1 MTAFIEDLY
10 QTQSRQILATL
21 IRLLG
26 DFDLAE
32 EAMQDA
38 FALAMQKWPEQG
50 VPDNPRAWL
59 ISTGR
64 FRAIDQLRKQA
75 RFAHNLDTVADEIAA
90 EEVDLD
96 EAEIE
101 DDQLRLIFTC
111 CHPALAVEAQLALT
125 LREVCGMSTEE
136 VARAFL
142 LKPATVAQRIVRAKN
157 KIRAARIPYEVPAP
171 AQQAERLQVVL
182 HVIYLVFNEGY
193 SASSGERLTRNDLC
207 DEAIRLAR
215 LLLKLLADAEV
226 RGLLALLLLQD
237 SRKLARS
244 DDQGDLILL
253 QDQDR
258 SLWDQKQIREGCDIV
273 MTALSSPQFGP
284 FTLQAA
290 IAAVH
295 AEAPSFEQTDWA
307 QIVGLYNAL
316 MQQAPSPVVALNQ
329 AVAVAMY
336 QGAEVGLA
344 RIDRLLAQ
352 GELQDYHL
360 AYAARADLCRRLN
373 RIDEARSAYQHALS
387 LTQQGPEQR
396 FLQRRLSELAS
407 SFDQ

>member
-10 QTQSRQILATL
+10 QNQSRQILATL

-258 SLWDQKQIREGCDIV
+258 SLWDQKQIREGCEIV

>member
-1 MTAFIEDLY
+1 VTAFIEDLY
-10 QTQSRQILATL
+10 QNQSRQILATL

-352 GELQDYHL
+352 GELQYYHL

-373 RIDEARSAYQHALS
+373 RIDEAISAYQHALS